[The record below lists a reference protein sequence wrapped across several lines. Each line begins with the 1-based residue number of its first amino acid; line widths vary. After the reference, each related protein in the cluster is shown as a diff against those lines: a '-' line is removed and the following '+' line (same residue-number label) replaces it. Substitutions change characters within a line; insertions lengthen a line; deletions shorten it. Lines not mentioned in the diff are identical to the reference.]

1 MLHYKKTTKNTIK
14 YNMAD
19 TPANSDC
26 NQDSV
31 LVLSIPSIEYP
42 HCTTFTIS
50 YSNVAI
56 DF

>member
-1 MLHYKKTTKNTIK
+1 MK
-14 YNMAD
+14 YNMVD
-19 TPANSDC
+19 TTANSDC

-31 LVLSIPSIEYP
+31 LVLSRTSIEYP
-42 HCTTFTIS
+42 HCATFTIS